1 MSRTIERSFALV
13 LTGIAFAL
21 GGCVAN
27 QEKEPDVCPP
37 NQTLVCETR
46 MGKADEEDCSCKN
59 KAQMRDVFDLRR
71 NR

>member
-1 MSRTIERSFALV
+1 MPKILLIKLAV
-13 LTGIAFAL
+13 LLATGAIT
-21 GGCVAN
+21 GCVAN
-27 QEKEPDVCPP
+27 QEKEPDVCPS

-46 MGKADEEDCSCKN
+46 MGKADEEDCRCRN